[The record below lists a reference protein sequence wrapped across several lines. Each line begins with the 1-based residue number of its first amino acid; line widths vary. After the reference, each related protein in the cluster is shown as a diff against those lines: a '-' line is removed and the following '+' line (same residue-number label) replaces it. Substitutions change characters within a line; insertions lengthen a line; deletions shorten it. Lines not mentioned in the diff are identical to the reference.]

1 MDQLILELLKNEGP
15 LIGKDIVQKTG
26 LETFNAWKTCRLDE
40 NIATYVVGQ
49 RYLRL
54 DQKVD
59 GFARLSPSIMREFL
73 NYTVISLKEE
83 EEAAIIKADEITK
96 AITSTSKKKFDL
108 AKEAVARII
117 EQNPVSN
124 TIAGAPVFIIAG
136 DVVFNMAHAEPRPEV
151 STGELVRGSD
161 LDIIVVTEELPASD
175 INQLDKLMYLEKY
188 NLLVNP
194 ALKEEL
200 DYVVKDIETVKEQ
213 LQFCDFKGMV
223 ASKILDEGAY
233 LYGSYDLYCRIKRLL
248 KEYGI
253 SDKLSRLEEKAHQER
268 NEAEKTLLSALE
280 AAGWDD
286 LMLLFYTTEE
296 KEEIF

>member
-1 MDQLILELLKNEGP
+1 MEQLLLELLKNEGP
-15 LIGKDIVQKTG
+15 LTGKDIVQKTG
-26 LETFNAWKTCRLDE
+26 LETFKAWKTCRLDE
-40 NIATYVVGQ
+40 NIATYVVGK

-59 GFARLSPSIMREFL
+59 RFARLSPSIMREFL
-73 NYTVISLKEE
+73 NYTVIGLKEE
-83 EEAAIIKADEITK
+83 EEAAVIKADEITK
-96 AITSTSKKKFDL
+96 AITSISRNKFDL

-117 EQNPVSN
+117 EQGIVSN
-124 TIAGAPVFIIAG
+124 TIAEDIVFIIAG

-161 LDIIVVTEELPASD
+161 LDIIVVTEGIPASEV
-175 INQLDKLMYLEKY
+175 NLLDRLMYMEKY

-233 LYGSYDLYCRIKRLL
+233 LYGSYDLYCRIKKLL
-248 KEYGI
+248 KEHGI
-253 SDKLSRLEEKAHQER
+253 SDKLSRLEEKAHRDR
-268 NEAEKTLLSALE
+268 NEAEKTLLSAPE
-280 AAGWDD
+280 NAVRED